1 MTRLRKSSIFLII
14 AETVRPK
21 APAISSCFSCER
33 EEKHS
38 QRFPSI
44 TAYLSYHNKTIT
56 FIGV

>member
-44 TAYLSYHNKTIT
+44 TAYL
-56 FIGV
+56 